1 MDKSIKAYIALLIIL
16 FGFIFYIQL
25 TGEKP
30 VNWSKT
36 YNETDKI
43 PYGTYIFY
51 NELPELFPESQIK
64 LIKESPYEY
73 FEGLKDNASVKPSG
87 LYMQVDE
94 FADLDEV
101 SAEKLLEFAGDG
113 NSIFLASSYIPK
125 VIKDSLKIDIANNF
139 NFKGNAT
146 LKLVNPNF
154 KKDSIIVEK
163 GLTNVYFKKANYK
176 TTTVLGTQRFN
187 DSTYNN
193 FIKTTYKQGV
203 IYIHLQP
210 SVFSNYSLL
219 KSNTHQ
225 NYVENIMGYLPNE
238 DILYKSK
245 TRIGKAIS
253 GSKLRFILSQPA
265 LKYAWYLALILL
277 IVFLFFN
284 AKRKQRIVK
293 VITPLGNSTLEF
305 IKTIGNLY
313 YETKD
318 HNNLVDK
325 KITYFLEYIRRVY
338 YLDTQILNEKF
349 VRNLALKANK
359 PEQDIKNIVN
369 KIAQLRAK
377 PEVNEQDLLD
387 LNTLIEEFHNH
398 KHGSDNR

>member
-1 MDKSIKAYIALLIIL
+1 
-16 FGFIFYIQL
+16 
-25 TGEKP
+25 
-30 VNWSKT
+30 
-36 YNETDKI
+36 
-43 PYGTYIFY
+43 
-51 NELPELFPESQIK
+51 
-64 LIKESPYEY
+64 
-73 FEGLKDNASVKPSG
+73 
-87 LYMQVDE
+87 
-94 FADLDEV
+94 
-101 SAEKLLEFAGDG
+101 
-113 NSIFLASSYIPK
+113 
-125 VIKDSLKIDIANNF
+125 
-139 NFKGNAT
+139 
-146 LKLVNPNF
+146 
-154 KKDSIIVEK
+154 
-163 GLTNVYFKKANYK
+163 
-176 TTTVLGTQRFN
+176 
-187 DSTYNN
+187 
-193 FIKTTYKQGV
+193 
-203 IYIHLQP
+203 
-210 SVFSNYSLL
+210 
-219 KSNTHQ
+219 
-225 NYVENIMGYLPNE
+225 MGYLPNE